1 MALDGADEPHVRRIP
16 LQGRGGEMAALE
28 FGPADRPIDLVFSH
42 ANGFNAQ
49 TYRIILGPLSAEM
62 RILAVDLRGHGASS
76 LPLDTEGKR
85 SWDDMVVDL
94 LALFETLDLTDVVL
108 SGHSLGGAV
117 SLLAAARAPERVRS
131 LVLWDPVIGS
141 RAAYRAHV
149 EGRGQPVGLAASAAK
164 RRSVFPSREAAFDSY
179 RGRGAFRT
187 WPDEI
192 LRDYIAGGFRD
203 RADGEVEL
211 ACPPAFEAWAFTA
224 QLNDCWSA
232 FRAVRRPIRIFR
244 AETGT
249 TCRVDD
255 DRAELEALG
264 DIEVTTVPGA
274 THFLPMEQP
283 DLVRAELR
291 RAVAG

>member
-1 MALDGADEPHVRRIP
+1 MALDAADEPRARRIP
-16 LQGRGGEMAALE
+16 LPGRGGEMAALE

-42 ANGFNAQ
+42 ANGFNAR
-49 TYRIILGPLSAEM
+49 TYRTILGPLSRGM
-62 RILAVDLRGHGASS
+62 RILALDTRGHGASS
-76 LPLDTEGKR
+76 LPAETEGQQ
-85 SWDDMVVDL
+85 SWDELVVDL
-94 LALFETLDLTDVVL
+94 LTLLETLDLKDVTL

-117 SLLAAARAPERVRS
+117 SLLAAARAPERVRG
-131 LVLWDPVIGS
+131 LVLWDPVIMP
-141 RAAYRAHV
+141 RAFYRAHL
-149 EGRGQPVGLAASAAK
+149 EGAGPPVGLAASAAK
-164 RRSVFPSREAAFDSY
+164 RRAVFPSREAVFESY

-211 ACPPAFEAWAFTA
+211 ACAPAFEAWAFSA
-224 QLNDCWSA
+224 QRNDCWGA
-232 FRAVRRPIRIFR
+232 FRAARAPIRIFR
-244 AETGT
+244 AATGT

-255 DRAELEALG
+255 DRAELDALG
-264 DIEVTTVPGA
+264 HVEITTVPGA